1 MSVDQLTK
9 EALALSPN
17 ERVVLAETLL
27 LTIDETHDS
36 TVDEAIIVEL
46 ERRLQDFREGNVTGI
61 PVEDALRKAR
71 ETLVY
76 NDGKPHVQF

>member
-36 TVDEAIIVEL
+36 TVNEMIIVEL
-46 ERRLQDFREGNVTGI
+46 ERRLQDFRDGKVTGI
-61 PVEDALRKAR
+61 PVADALRKAR
-71 ETLVY
+71 ETLAR
-76 NDGKPHVQF
+76 PS